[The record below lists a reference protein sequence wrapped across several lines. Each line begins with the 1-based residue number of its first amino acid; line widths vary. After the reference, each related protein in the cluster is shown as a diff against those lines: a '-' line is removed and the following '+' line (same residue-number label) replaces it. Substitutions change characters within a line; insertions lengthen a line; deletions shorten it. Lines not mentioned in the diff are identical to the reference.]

1 METLLRNLRFSLRSL
16 RRKPMLTGAAL
27 ICLALG
33 IGANTAV
40 FSVVNNLLL
49 RALPFEEGDSLVRI
63 RDAYRAPGEE
73 EQRYSVAPR
82 NFVAWEEQGDVF
94 DGMLAQQA
102 VEINIT
108 GDGEPLRVR
117 GAAVTADWADVLGI
131 EPIRGRTFRPGED
144 GPDGAD
150 VALLGH
156 GLWQRRFGGQEDL
169 VGDTVTLNGEVYTVV
184 GILPPGLEFPYGAEV
199 WIPIELEPD
208 AVPQRHNLNV
218 VARLAEGVTPEKAQV
233 ALNTI
238 ARRLEQEYPDTNQH
252 WRVYVESLRQDFVG
266 DYRSGVLILMG
277 AAGFV
282 LLIACASVANLLL
295 ARSLEQAG
303 EMAIRT
309 AVGADRR
316 QIIGQLLTQSIVLA
330 LVGGALGLLLAYLS
344 TEPLMA
350 LSPVEDLGSYF
361 QTIHMDPRV
370 LVFTFGISLLVGVV
384 FGLIPAAVVSR
395 TNLQQLFKE
404 GRASTGS
411 SKGRRVLGFL
421 VGAEIAVAVILL
433 AGAGLMLGGL
443 QEVLSVDYGF
453 DEEDVLALQMALPEE
468 SYPEDP
474 QWTAFFDAAKARIE
488 SLPGIE
494 SAAFVSTIPVA
505 DSVVGAPFSIR
516 EHPLEPGEYLICNHR
531 VVTPDY
537 FSTMRIPIVDGRP
550 IEAQDQREGLWVA
563 VVSESLARRYWPGE
577 SAVGKQI
584 KYGPIDGD
592 APWRTIVGV
601 AGDVEEN
608 GDIEETWYLPHTQRR
623 WGEMSLVA
631 RTSVEP
637 QGVVA
642 SVRQQIWE
650 VDPNQPV
657 YGVTTLEEM
666 VADLSAPERFH
677 TVLFV
682 LFAGLGLVL
691 AAAGIYGLMSYSVR
705 QSFHEIGVRVAIGAS
720 PGQVRRMVLRRGMI
734 LTGIGLLVGI
744 VGSLALSRFLTGIV
758 AEVDPYD
765 PLVLALVCLGLAA
778 VAFLATFLPA
788 RRATR
793 VDPVLALRNEA

>member
-40 FSVVNNLLL
+40 FSVVNNLML
-49 RALPFEEGDSLVRI
+49 RALPFEDGDSLVRI
-63 RDAYRAPGEE
+63 RDEYRAPGEE
-73 EQRYSVAPR
+73 EQRYSVSPR
-82 NFVAWEEQGDVF
+82 NLVAWEEQSGVF
-94 DGMLAQQA
+94 DGLLGQQA
-102 VEINIT
+102 LDVNIT
-108 GDGEPLRVR
+108 GGGEPLRVR
-117 GAAVTADWADVLGI
+117 GAAVTADWADVLGV
-131 EPIRGRTFRPGED
+131 EPHRGRTFRPGED
-144 GPDGAD
+144 GPDGAA
-150 VALLGH
+150 VALVGH

-169 VGDTVTLNGEVYTVV
+169 VGDTVSLNDQIYTVV

-199 WIPIELEPD
+199 WIPITLEPD

-218 VARLAEGVTPEKAQV
+218 VGRLAEGVTVEKAQV

-238 ARRLEQEYPDTNQH
+238 ARRLEQEYPDTNQN
-252 WRVYVESLRQDFVG
+252 WRVYVESLRQDFIG

-295 ARSLEQAG
+295 ARSLEQVG

-309 AVGADRR
+309 AVGANRR
-316 QIIGQLLTQSIVLA
+316 QIVGQLLTQSTVLA
-330 LVGGALGLLLAYLS
+330 LVGGGLGFLLAYLS

-370 LVFTFGISLLVGVV
+370 LFFTFGVSLLVGVV
-384 FGLIPAAVVSR
+384 FGLIPVAVVSR
-395 TNLQQLFKE
+395 TDIQHLFKE

-411 SKGRRVLGFL
+411 SKGRRVLSFL
-421 VGAEIAVAVILL
+421 VGSEIAVAVILL

-443 QEVLSVDYGF
+443 QEVLSVEYGF
-453 DEEDVLALQMALPEE
+453 DEDRVLAMQMALPEE

-474 QWTAFFDAAKARIE
+474 QWTAFFDTAKERIE
-488 SLPGIE
+488 SLPSVE

-537 FSTMRIPIVDGRP
+537 FSTMRIPIVDGRA
-550 IEAQDQREGLWVA
+550 IDARDQREGLWVA
-563 VVSESLARRYWPGE
+563 VVSESLARRYWPNE

-592 APWRTIVGV
+592 APWRTVVGV

-631 RTSVEP
+631 RTSGEP
-637 QGVVA
+637 QSLIGT
-642 SVRQQIWE
+642 VRQQIWE
-650 VDPNQPV
+650 IEPNQPV
-657 YGVTTLEEM
+657 FGVTTLEDM

-677 TVLFV
+677 TVLFF

-720 PGQVRRMVLRRGMI
+720 PGQVRKMVLRRGMI
-734 LTGIGLLVGI
+734 LTGMGLLAGI
-744 VGSLALSRFLTGIV
+744 VGSLALTRFLTGIV

-765 PLVLALVCLGLAA
+765 PVILTLVCLGLAA

>member
-1 METLLRNLRFSLRSL
+1 METLLSNLRFSFRAM
-16 RRKPMLTGAAL
+16 RRKPALTGAAL

-63 RDAYRAPGEE
+63 RDAYQAPGEE

-82 NFVAWEEQGDVF
+82 NFVAWEDQSDVF
-94 DGMLAQQA
+94 DGLLAQQA

-117 GAAVTADWADVLGI
+117 GAAVTADWAEVLGVQ
-131 EPIRGRTFRPGED
+131 PHLGRAFRPGED
-144 GPDGAD
+144 GPDGAA
-150 VALLGH
+150 VALVGH
-156 GLWQRRFGGQEDL
+156 GLWQRRFGGEEDL
-169 VGDTVTLNGEVYTVV
+169 VGGTVRLNGQIYTVV

-199 WIPIELEPD
+199 WIPITLEPE

-218 VARLAEGVTPEKAQV
+218 VARLEEGVTPEQAQV
-233 ALNTI
+233 TLNTV

-252 WRVYVESLRQDFVG
+252 WRVYVEPLRQDFVG
-266 DYRSGVLILMG
+266 DYRSGVLILMA

-309 AVGADRR
+309 AVGAERR
-316 QIIGQLLTQSIVLA
+316 QIVSQLLTQNVVLA
-330 LVGGALGLLLAYLS
+330 LTGGLLGLILAYF
-344 TEPLMA
+344 TTGPMMA

-361 QTIHMDPRV
+361 QTVHMDPRV
-370 LVFTFGISLLVGVV
+370 LAFTFGISLLVGLV
-384 FGLIPAAVVSR
+384 FGLIPAVVVAR

-411 SKGRRVLGFL
+411 AKGRRVLSFL
-421 VGAEIAVAVILL
+421 VGSEIAVAVILL

-443 QEVLSVDYGF
+443 REVLSIEYGF
-453 DEEDVLALQMALPEE
+453 DEQDVLAMQMALPEE
-468 SYPEDP
+468 SYPEDS
-474 QWTAFFDAAKARIE
+474 QWAAFFDRVKKRVE
-488 SLPGIE
+488 TLPGVE

-505 DSVVGAPFSIR
+505 DSVVGAPFSVR

-531 VVTPDY
+531 LVTPDY
-537 FSTMRIPIVDGRP
+537 FSTMRIPIIDGRP
-550 IEAQDQREGLWVA
+550 IEEQDQAGGLEVA
-563 VVSESLARRYWPGE
+563 VVSESLARQYWPGE

-592 APWRTIVGV
+592 APWRTVVGV

-608 GDIEETWYLPHTQRR
+608 GDIEETWYLPYTQRR

-637 QGVVA
+637 QSLVET
-642 SVRQQIWE
+642 VRQQVWE

-657 YGVTTLEEM
+657 YGVTTLEDM
-666 VADLSAPERFH
+666 VAELSAPQRFH
-677 TVLFV
+677 TVLFI

-734 LTGIGLLVGI
+734 LTGAGLLIGVL
-744 VGSLALSRFLTGIV
+744 GSLALTRFLTGIV

-765 PLVLALVCLGLAA
+765 PMILAIVCLGLAG

-793 VDPVLALRNEA
+793 IDPVLALRNEA